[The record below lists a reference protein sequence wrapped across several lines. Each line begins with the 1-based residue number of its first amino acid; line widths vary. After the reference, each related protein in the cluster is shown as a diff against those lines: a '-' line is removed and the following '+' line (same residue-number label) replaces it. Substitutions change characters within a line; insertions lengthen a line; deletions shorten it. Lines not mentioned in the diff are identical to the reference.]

1 MWLSLAQ
8 WAGPKGTVQVLALPP
23 VDQARGLGSVY
34 HWAQG
39 SRPSK
44 WPEYQFIFFFQS
56 IIFQLHNE
64 GINVSLFYKINI
76 TAEVKPSISVYLW
89 RKLLLSGHVCPS
101 DLIGVYVDACA
112 PSAMR
117 WF

>member
-1 MWLSLAQ
+1 M
-8 WAGPKGTVQVLALPP
+8 
-23 VDQARGLGSVY
+23 ARVSV
-34 HWAQG
+34 H
-39 SRPSK
+39 
-44 WPEYQFIFFFQS
+44 FFSQR
-56 IIFQLHNE
+56 IIFQLHKE
-64 GINVSLFYKINI
+64 GINVSLFCKINI

-89 RKLLLSGHVCPS
+89 RKPLFSGHVCPS